1 MLLILWN
8 FQQILDL
15 DRQNFLFTHFTNL
28 FCLSSWMKIMIFRLK
43 FSNFLKQES
52 KDKSILFEEFS
63 LEIGLK
69 LIKLIDALFLSYQK
83 KIERLYLSS
92 QNIIKISPLQ
102 YTRFTDWFTLLFCIA
117 SFYQKQKGFIKINF

>member
-1 MLLILWN
+1 
-8 FQQILDL
+8 
-15 DRQNFLFTHFTNL
+15 
-28 FCLSSWMKIMIFRLK
+28 MIFRLK

-92 QNIIKISPLQ
+92 QNIIKIPPLQ